1 MSMFGLGGGNSGH
14 APSGAI
20 NPAQIEMATA
30 ELDMITDV
38 FNRLVSCVSHSIDKE
53 YSLTDCI
60 YTGRVMLSALAHDM
74 RSRT

>member
-14 APSGAI
+14 APSGSI

-38 FNRLVSCVSHSIDKE
+38 FNRLVSCVYPSGTREHIIII
-53 YSLTDCI
+53 YMHTDRAI
-60 YTGRVMLSALAHDM
+60 PSVLAHGM
-74 RSRT
+74 RSQT